1 MIYEGAWMWITRDL
15 GSAYQKEQ
23 RLFVTDTYDLREC
36 AGTCHAQDLE
46 DACSKKRRVRVID
59 THDLRGYISAYRRTQ
74 DLTVDG
80 ACRKQ
85 TSTALVATGPRRHLL
100 KEAAP
105 VCHQHTILRGRVD
118 VHHTQDPEGARHTK
132 QRLCVIDT

>member
-1 MIYEGAWMWITRDL
+1 MIYEGACMCITRDL
-15 GSAYQKEQ
+15 GNAFHKEQ
-23 RLFVTDTYDLREC
+23 RLCAIDTYDLREG
-36 AGTCHAQDLE
+36 AGTCHAHDLE
-46 DACSKKRRVRVID
+46 DACRKKRRVRAAD
-59 THDLRGYISAYRRTQ
+59 THDLRGYMGAYRTQ
-74 DLTVDG
+74 DLDVDG

-85 TSTALVATGPRRHLL
+85 TSTALVATGPRRHLS

-132 QRLCVIDT
+132 QRLCAIDT